1 MGFSLGGFVSGV
13 TSTVGKVIG
22 GATKAASKWGG
33 TAIKAYAAAKSGNI
47 LGLIGTVGS
56 SLMAKKAGGSGE
68 WSPTDTSS
76 GITIPKTGSF
86 AMGFKKAG
94 SGEAPNQRMKTVD
107 ADTLNAEWEYRLEK
121 GFRKK
126 NLFT

>member
-1 MGFSLGGFVSGV
+1 MGFFSGV
-13 TSTVGKVIG
+13 TNAISSVIG

-33 TAIKAYAAAKSGNI
+33 TAVKAYTAAKSGNI
-47 LGLIGTVGS
+47 LGMIGAVGS
-56 SLMAKKAGGSGE
+56 SLMEKRAGGSGD
-68 WSPTDTSS
+68 WQPTDTSS

-94 SGEAPNQRMKTVD
+94 SAEAPNQRMKTVD

-121 GFRKK
+121 GFKKK
-126 NLFT
+126 NLYT

>member
-1 MGFSLGGFVSGV
+1 MGFFSGV
-13 TSTVGKVIG
+13 TNAISSVIG

-33 TAIKAYAAAKSGNI
+33 TAVKAYTAAKSGNI
-47 LGLIGTVGS
+47 FSLIGSVGS
-56 SLMAKKAGGSGE
+56 SLMEKRAGGSGE

-76 GITIPKTGSF
+76 GIPIPSTGSY

-94 SGEAPNQRMKTVD
+94 SGESPNLRMKTVD
-107 ADTLNAEWEYRLEK
+107 ADTLNAEWEHRLEK

-126 NLFT
+126 NLYT